1 MNLSKV
7 HPCRRPIFFSI
18 FFSMAIVLL
27 LVSAMPS
34 FAKEPDP
41 AFMKLLY
48 PPELVMQNHRAI
60 GLSKDQRAT
69 ITKAIGETQAQT
81 VELGWSMQDAAAQLT
96 EEMDRPRVDAKAALE
111 TAKEVMA
118 IESQVKR
125 AHLGLLIKIKNAL
138 SLEQQRKL
146 DEIRAKG
153 S

>member
-1 MNLSKV
+1 
-7 HPCRRPIFFSI
+7 
-18 FFSMAIVLL
+18 
-27 LVSAMPS
+27 
-34 FAKEPDP
+34 
-41 AFMKLLY
+41 MKLLY

-96 EEMDRPRVDAKAALE
+96 EEMDQPRVDAKAALE
-111 TAKEVMA
+111 AAKEVMA